1 MEKYARV
8 ESWRGNVDRERRYAT
23 YIFLV
28 IVIEGGSIIFNVHPV
43 GILMLVVFSWLPQP
57 LQRFLY
63 LIMAPP
69 VIGYLFLETLFVI
82 FTVVATG
89 EILNW
94 ILERKQKAMLQAAAK
109 ES

>member
-1 MEKYARV
+1 
-8 ESWRGNVDRERRYAT
+8 
-23 YIFLV
+23 
-28 IVIEGGSIIFNVHPV
+28 
-43 GILMLVVFSWLPQP
+43 
-57 LQRFLY
+57 
-63 LIMAPP
+63 MAPP